1 MKRKTFSVR
10 FTVGTM
16 FVIATLITGLV
27 AVSLQYHFSKKM
39 AMENTVQSLSKAS
52 SDLSEY
58 IQTLERDASNTARL
72 LVSIGHIFDIQSNEE
87 DLRNILSEIMT
98 ENALFYSIY
107 IGSENEDFYQLIN
120 LESSPI
126 VREKIAA
133 NYDDR
138 WVVIKIT
145 GDRQNRIRE
154 TYYYDSDFILREL
167 KTTKSN
173 YFPTE
178 RPWYEGANTD
188 SVFKTKPYLFQHL
201 KITGQTYSL
210 KFKDNHKDSHNQAQ
224 SSILGIDIVLSSVA
238 EKLSNNAFDFDDVSE
253 IESYLY
259 TKSGEVISSSRQ
271 AAKHIVIPES
281 DMLALTVQQQS
292 IINNIARIKISN
304 QNDWAPLDFSLSG
317 KPQGYAIDI
326 LLLVEEMTGIDFE
339 FINGFSWFELID
351 KYNNGSLDGLHSLLK
366 EQSNEYTG
374 VYSDPIYDF
383 NFALVTRNSR
393 ADIHHYA
400 ELTGLKVAIL
410 SGWSITAKLRQDFPT
425 IELIEFADRNAA
437 FKSVSE
443 GQTDAFLDVKP
454 VLISG
459 LSQYFYKNLKLHADI
474 IDLAARF
481 PSVFHIL
488 LQPERRDLIPIIN
501 AAIANI
507 STDQRA
513 ALANKWLGNK
523 IIRDN
528 IMVPYQDLVSLTGLQ
543 GNHGQIIERVIDGQK
558 NLVYISPVKA
568 GSNSEEFFA
577 VVIPKEVIYKKVNER
592 VQISILV
599 TVIFILL
606 MLPLAWWFG
615 APIVRPIRQ
624 LRLETR
630 KVQDR
635 QYDEVQLVDT
645 QIKEIWEL
653 SEAMMDM
660 SKELKQYET
669 AQDEF
674 LEAFIKLI
682 AQAIDDKSKYTAGH
696 CNRVPEIGMMLADV
710 AEQCDSVLF
719 KDFKFANANEKRE
732 FRIAAWLHDCGK
744 ITTPEYIVDKGTKL
758 EANYNRIHE
767 VRMRFEVL
775 WRDAEIAALKQQII
789 SPEHK
794 HAIATELKEKQQKL
808 TDDFAFIAAS
818 NIGGEFMSDAK
829 VARVKALSE
838 QTWLRHFDDSL
849 GLSSVEDLAKK
860 EALNTRLPVIEKL
873 LSDKSEHIVKRDRK
887 VEFDPKF
894 GIKMDVPEHQYN
906 LGEIYNLTI
915 SRGTL
920 TAEDRYKINEHM
932 ISTIKMLENLPF
944 PPELS
949 RVPRYASTHHETL
962 KGTGYPRKLTA
973 EDLSIPER
981 ILVIADIFE
990 ALTASDRPYK
1000 KAKPISVAV
1009 DIMYKMALDEHL
1021 DIELFRLFLQSG
1033 IHIKYAQK
1041 HLRPEQLD
1049 EIDLDKYIKP
1059 EQIDKADSNKYLAA
1073 S

>member
-39 AMENTVQSLSKAS
+39 AVEHTVQSLSKAS

-58 IQTLERDASNTARL
+58 MQTLERDASSTARL
-72 LVSIGHIFDIQSNEE
+72 LVSMSHIFDIQSNEE
-87 DLRNILSEIMT
+87 DLRNILAEIMT

-107 IGSENEDFYQLIN
+107 IGSDNDDFYQVIN

-126 VREKIAA
+126 VREKITA
-133 NYDDR
+133 NSDDR

-154 TYYYDSDFILREL
+154 TYYYDNEFVLRDVS
-167 KTTKSN
+167 TTKSN

-178 RPWYEGANTD
+178 RPWYEAANTD

-210 KFKDNHKDSHNQAQ
+210 KFKDNHSHDQAQ
-224 SSILGIDIVLSSVA
+224 SSILGIDIVLSSIA
-238 EKLSNNAFDFDDVSE
+238 DKLSSNSFDLDDISE

-259 TKSGEVISSSRQ
+259 TKSGEVISSSLQ

-281 DMLALTVQQQS
+281 DMLALTALQRS
-292 IINNIARIKISN
+292 TISKTAKIKISN

-326 LLLVEEMTGIDFE
+326 LLLIEEMTGIDFE

-351 KYNNGSLDGLHSLLK
+351 KYNNGSLGGLHSL
-366 EQSNEYTG
+366 QQNQDTIYSG
-374 VYSDPIYDF
+374 VYSEPIYDF
-383 NFALVTRNSR
+383 NFALVTRTTS
-393 ADIHHYA
+393 ADIHNYA
-400 ELTGLKVAIL
+400 ELTGLRVALL
-410 SGWSITAKLRQDFPT
+410 SGWSITAKLRQNFPQ

-443 GQTDAFLDVKP
+443 GKTDALLDVKP
-454 VLISG
+454 VLMSG
-459 LSQYFYKNLKLHADI
+459 LSQYFYKNLKLHDDI
-474 IDLAARF
+474 IDLAVQFSPA
-481 PSVFHIL
+481 FHIL
-488 LQPERRDLIPIIN
+488 LQSENGDLIPIIN

-507 STDQRA
+507 SDNQRA
-513 ALANKWLGNK
+513 ALASKWLGEDV
-523 IIRDN
+523 IYDH
-528 IMVPYQDLVSLTGLQ
+528 IMVPYQDLVSLTRAH
-543 GNHGQIIERVIDGQK
+543 GNHDQILERVIDGQES
-558 NLVYISPVKA
+558 LVYISPVKA
-568 GSNSEEFFA
+568 GSSSDEFFA
-577 VVIPKEVIYKKVNER
+577 VVIPKKVIYKKVNER
-592 VQISILV
+592 VTIAILA
-599 TVIFILL
+599 TIMFILL

-630 KVQDR
+630 KVQER
-635 QYDEVQLVDT
+635 QYDDVQLVNT
-645 QIKEIWEL
+645 PIKEIWEL
-653 SEAMMDM
+653 SEAMVAMA
-660 SKELKQYET
+660 KELQQYET

-674 LEAFIKLI
+674 LDAFIKLI

-710 AEQCDSVLF
+710 VEQCDEVPF
-719 KDFKFANANEKRE
+719 KDFKFANADEKRE

-767 VRMRFEVL
+767 VRTRFEVL
-775 WRDAEIAALKQQII
+775 WRDAEISALKQQI
-789 SPEHK
+789 
-794 HAIATELKEKQQKL
+794 ATPDQLRVIDIELKKKQQQL

-818 NIGGEFMSDAK
+818 NVGGEFMSDDK
-829 VARVKALSE
+829 KSRVKVLSE

-849 GLSSVEDLAKK
+849 GLSSVEELVKK
-860 EALNTRLPVIEKL
+860 TSSNTDLPVIEKL
-873 LSDKSEHIVKRDRK
+873 LSDKFEHIVQRDRK

-920 TAEDRYKINEHM
+920 TPEDRYKINEHM

-962 KGTGYPRKLTA
+962 KGTGYPRKLTGD
-973 EDLSIPER
+973 DLSIPER

-1000 KAKPISVAV
+1000 KAKPVSVAV

-1021 DIELFRLFLQSG
+1021 DIELFKLFLHSG
-1033 IHIKYAQK
+1033 THVKYAQRYLK
-1041 HLRPEQLD
+1041 PEQLD
-1049 EIDLDKYIKP
+1049 EIDL
-1059 EQIDKADSNKYLAA
+1059 SKYLQPQQLNEVDFSNQLTA
-1073 S
+1073 

>member
-27 AVSLQYHFSKKM
+27 AVSLQYHFSKNM
-39 AMENTVQSLSKAS
+39 AVEHTVQNLSKAS

-58 IQTLERDASNTARL
+58 IQTLERDASNAAHL
-72 LVSIGHIFDIQSNEE
+72 LVSISHILDIQSNEQ
-87 DLRNILSEIMT
+87 DLRNILAEMMT
-98 ENALFYSIY
+98 ENKLFYSIY
-107 IGSENEDFYQLIN
+107 IGSENEDFYQVIN

-126 VREKIAA
+126 VRDKIAA
-133 NYDDR
+133 QIDDR
-138 WVVIKIT
+138 WVVIKIV

-154 TYYYDSDFILREL
+154 TYYYDSEFVLREMN
-167 KTTKSN
+167 TSKSN

-178 RPWYEGANTD
+178 RPWYEAANTD

-210 KFKDNHKDSHNQAQ
+210 KFKDNHNHSHNQAHR
-224 SSILGIDIVLSSVA
+224 SILGIDIVLSSIA
-238 EKLSNNAFDFDDVSE
+238 EKLSNNSFDFDDNRE

-259 TKSGEVISSSRQ
+259 TSSGEVISSSRQ

-281 DMLALTVQQQS
+281 AMLALTALQRRTIS
-292 IINNIARIKISN
+292 NTAKIKISN

-326 LLLVEEMTGIDFE
+326 LLLIEEMTGIDFE
-339 FINGFSWFELID
+339 FINGFSWLELID
-351 KYNNGSLDGLHSLLK
+351 KYNNGSLGGLHSLQLNQNNK
-366 EQSNEYTG
+366 YSG
-374 VYSDPIYDF
+374 VYSDAMYDF
-383 NFALVTRNSR
+383 NFSLVTRTSS
-393 ADIHHYA
+393 ADIHNFA
-400 ELTGLKVAIL
+400 ELAGLKVAIL
-410 SGWSITAKLRQDFPT
+410 SGRSIAAKLRQGFPD
-425 IELIEFADRNAA
+425 IELVEFADRNAA
-437 FKSVSE
+437 FKSVSQ
-443 GQTDAFLDVKP
+443 GQTDALLDVKP

-459 LSQYFYKNLKLHADI
+459 LSQYFYKNLKLHNDI
-474 IDLAARF
+474 TDLAEQF
-481 PSVFHIL
+481 PSAFYIL
-488 LQPERRDLIPIIN
+488 LKAENDDLIPIIN

-507 STDQRA
+507 SDTQRA
-513 ALANKWLGNK
+513 ALASKWLGENV
-523 IIRDN
+523 IYDN
-528 IMVPYQDLVSLTGLQ
+528 MMVPYQALVSLTGSQ
-543 GNHGQIIERVIDGQK
+543 GNHDQILERVIDGQES
-558 NLVYISPVKA
+558 LVYISPVKA
-568 GSNSEEFFA
+568 GSRSEEFFA
-577 VVIPKEVIYKKVNER
+577 VVIPKKVIYKKVNE
-592 VQISILV
+592 QLKIAILV

-606 MLPLAWWFG
+606 MLPFAWWFG

-624 LRLETR
+624 LRVETK
-630 KVQDR
+630 KVQER
-635 QYDEVQLVDT
+635 QYGEVQLVDT
-645 QIKEIWEL
+645 PIKEIWEL
-653 SEAMMDM
+653 SEAMLEM
-660 SKELKQYET
+660 SKDLQQYET

-696 CNRVPEIGMMLADV
+696 CNRVPELGMMLADV
-710 AEQCDSVLF
+710 VEQCDSALF
-719 KDFKFANANEKRE
+719 KDFKFANADEKRE

-767 VRMRFEVL
+767 VRTRFEVL
-775 WRDAEIAALKQQII
+775 WRDAEIAALKKQIVL
-789 SPEHK
+789 PAHK
-794 HAIATELKEKQQKL
+794 STIDAELKLKQQKL

-818 NIGGEFMSDAK
+818 NVGGEFMSEDK
-829 VARVKALSE
+829 IARVKILSE

-849 GLSSVEDLAKK
+849 GLSSVEELVKQ
-860 EALNTRLPVIEKL
+860 ESLNVQFPVIEKL
-873 LSDKSEHIVKRDRK
+873 LSDKTEHIVKRDRK

-906 LGEIYNLTI
+906 LGEVYNLTI

-962 KGTGYPRKLTA
+962 NGTGYPRKLTGD
-973 EDLSIPER
+973 DLSIPER
-981 ILVIADIFE
+981 ILVIEDIFE

-1000 KAKPISVAV
+1000 KAKPVSVAV
-1009 DIMYKMALDEHL
+1009 DIMYKMALDQHF

-1033 IHIKYAQK
+1033 THIKYAK
-1041 HLRPEQLD
+1041 KYLPPEQLD
-1049 EIDLDKYIKP
+1049 EIDL
-1059 EQIDKADSNKYLAA
+1059 SKYLQPQPFDEVDLSKKLTA
-1073 S
+1073 

>member
-16 FVIATLITGLV
+16 FVFATLITGLV

-39 AMENTVQSLSKAS
+39 AIEHTVQTLSEAS
-52 SDLSEY
+52 SDLSDY
-58 IQTLERDASNTARL
+58 MQALERNASNAARL
-72 LVSIGHIFDIQSNEE
+72 LASISHIFDIQSNEQ
-87 DLRNILSEIMT
+87 DLRNILAEMMT

-107 IGSENEDFYQLIN
+107 IGSDNDDFYQVIN

-133 NYDDR
+133 NSEDR

-145 GDRQNRIRE
+145 GDKQNRIRE
-154 TYYYDSDFILREL
+154 TYYYDSEFVLREMN
-167 KTTKSN
+167 KTKSN

-210 KFKDNHKDSHNQAQ
+210 KFKDNHNHEHNQAY
-224 SSILGIDIVLSSVA
+224 SSILGIDIVLSSIG
-238 EKLSNNAFDFDDVSE
+238 EKLSNNSFDFDNTSE

-259 TKSGEVISSSRQ
+259 AKSGEVISSSRQ

-281 DMLALTVQQQS
+281 VPLVLTAQQRS
-292 IINNIARIKISN
+292 IINKSTKIKISN

-339 FINGFSWFELID
+339 FINGFSWLELID

-366 EQSNEYTG
+366 GQSNSYSG
-374 VYSDPIYDF
+374 VYSDPIYGF
-383 NFALVTRNSR
+383 NFALVTRRSSV
-393 ADIHHYA
+393 DVEDYA
-400 ELTGLKVAIL
+400 ELTGQKVAIL
-410 SGWSITAKLRQDFPT
+410 SGWSIATKLRQNFPA
-425 IELIEFADRNAA
+425 IELIEFADLNAA

-443 GQTDAFLDVKP
+443 GKTDAFLDVKP

-459 LSQYFYKNLKLHADI
+459 LSQYFYKNLRLHDDI
-474 IDLAARF
+474 TDLAELF
-481 PSVFHIL
+481 PSMFYIL
-488 LQPERRDLIPIIN
+488 LKSENRDLMPIIN
-501 AAIANI
+501 TAIANI
-507 STDQRA
+507 SDDQRT
-513 ALANKWLGNK
+513 ALASKWLGGK
-523 IIRDN
+523 AIRDN

-543 GNHGQIIERVIDGQK
+543 GDHDQIIERVIDGQES
-558 NLVYISPVKA
+558 LVYISPVKA
-568 GSNSEEFFA
+568 GASSDEFFA
-577 VVIPKEVIYKKVNER
+577 VVLPKKVIYKKVNER
-592 VQISILV
+592 VQISILA
-599 TVIFILL
+599 TVSFILL
-606 MLPLAWWFG
+606 MLPFAWKFG
-615 APIVRPIRQ
+615 TPVVRPIRQ

-630 KVQDR
+630 KVQER
-635 QYDEVQLVDT
+635 QYDDVQLVDT
-645 QIKEIWEL
+645 PIKEIWEL
-653 SEAMMDM
+653 SEAMLDM
-660 SKELKQYET
+660 AKELKQYET

-710 AEQCDSVLF
+710 VEQSDSMLF
-719 KDFKFANANEKRE
+719 KDFKFANADEKRE
-732 FRIAAWLHDCGK
+732 FKIAAWLHDCGK

-775 WRDAEIAALKQQII
+775 WRDAEITALKQQIVL
-789 SPEHK
+789 PEHK
-794 HAIATELKEKQQKL
+794 SAIDAELKSKLQKL

-818 NIGGEFMSDAK
+818 NVGGEFMSDDK
-829 VARVKALSE
+829 IARVKMLSE

-849 GLSSVEDLAKK
+849 GLSSVEELVKK
-860 EALNTRLPVIEKL
+860 ESLNTSLPVIEKL
-873 LSDKSEHIVKRDRK
+873 LSDKPEHIVPRDRK

-906 LGEIYNLTI
+906 LGEVYNLTI

-920 TAEDRYKINEHM
+920 TPEDRYKINEHM

-1000 KAKPISVAV
+1000 KAKPISVAL
-1009 DIMYKMALDEHL
+1009 DIMYKMALDQHL
-1021 DIELFRLFLQSG
+1021 DIELFKLFLESG
-1033 IHIKYAQK
+1033 IHVKYAQK
-1041 HLRPEQLD
+1041 YLKPEQLD
-1049 EIDLDKYIKP
+1049 EIDLDKYLKP
-1059 EQIDKADSNKYLAA
+1059 VQDEIDLNKYLTA

>member
-16 FVIATLITGLV
+16 FVVATLITGLV

-39 AMENTVQSLSKAS
+39 AVEHTVQSLSKAS
-52 SDLSEY
+52 SGLSEY
-58 IQTLERDASNTARL
+58 IQELERDASNSARL
-72 LVSIGHIFDIQSNEE
+72 LVSISHIFDIQSNEQ
-87 DLRNILSEIMT
+87 DLRTILAAMMT

-107 IGSENEDFYQLIN
+107 IGSDNDDFYQLIN

-133 NYDDR
+133 NSDDR
-138 WVVIKIT
+138 WVVIKIA

-154 TYYYDSDFILREL
+154 TYYYDSEFVLREM
-167 KTTKSN
+167 KTTQSN

-178 RPWYEGANTD
+178 RPWYEAANTD

-210 KFKDNHKDSHNQAQ
+210 KFKDNHNHEHNKSHN
-224 SSILGIDIVLSSVA
+224 SILGIDIVLSSIGQ
-238 EKLSNNAFDFDDVSE
+238 KLSNNSFDFDDASE

-259 TKSGEVISSSRQ
+259 TRSGEVISSSRQ
-271 AAKHIVIPES
+271 AAKHTVIPES
-281 DMLALTVQQQS
+281 DRLVLTAQQQS
-292 IINNIARIKISN
+292 TINKTAKIKISN

-317 KPQGYAIDI
+317 KPQGYAIDV

-351 KYNNGSLDGLHSLLK
+351 KYNNGSLDGLHSLQLNQNNK
-366 EQSNEYTG
+366 YSG
-374 VYSDPIYDF
+374 VYSDPIYGF
-383 NFALVTRNSR
+383 NFALVTRTSR
-393 ADIHHYA
+393 ADIDNYA
-400 ELTGLKVAIL
+400 ELTGQKVAIL
-410 SGWSITAKLRQDFPT
+410 SGWSIAAKLRQDFPD

-443 GQTDAFLDVKP
+443 GQTDALLDVKP
-454 VLISG
+454 VLMSG
-459 LSQYFYKNLKLHADI
+459 LSQYFYKNLKLHGDI
-474 IDLAARF
+474 IDLAEQF
-481 PSVFHIL
+481 PSTFHIL
-488 LQPERRDLIPIIN
+488 LKLENDDLMPIIN

-507 STDQRA
+507 SDDQRS
-513 ALANKWLGNK
+513 ALASKWLGGK
-523 IIRDN
+523 AIHDKM
-528 IMVPYQDLVSLTGLQ
+528 MVPYQDLVSLTGLQ
-543 GNHGQIIERVIDGQK
+543 GDHDQIIERVIDGQER
-558 NLVYISPVKA
+558 LVYISPVKD
-568 GSNSEEFFA
+568 GSRSEEFFA
-577 VVIPKEVIYKKVNER
+577 VVIPKKVIYKKVNDQLKIAILAT
-592 VQISILV
+592 VVFIS
-599 TVIFILL
+599 L

-630 KVQDR
+630 KVQER
-635 QYDEVQLVDT
+635 QYGEVQLVDT
-645 QIKEIWEL
+645 PIKEIWEL
-653 SEAMMDM
+653 SEAMLEM
-660 SKELKQYET
+660 SKDLKQYEK

-696 CNRVPEIGMMLADV
+696 CNRVPELGMMLADV
-710 AEQCDSVLF
+710 VEQCDSELF
-719 KDFKFANANEKRE
+719 KDFKFANADEKRE

-758 EANYNRIHE
+758 EANYNRINE
-767 VRMRFEVL
+767 IRTRFEVL
-775 WRDAEIAALKQQII
+775 WRDAEIAALKKQIVL
-789 SPEHK
+789 PEHK
-794 HAIATELKEKQQKL
+794 STIDAELKAKQQKL
-808 TDDFAFIAAS
+808 TDDFEFIAAS
-818 NIGGEFMSDAK
+818 NVGGEFMSDDK
-829 VARVKALSE
+829 IARVKVLSE
-838 QTWLRHFDDSL
+838 LTWLRHFDDSL
-849 GLSSVEDLAKK
+849 GLSSVEELVKK
-860 EALNTRLPVIEKL
+860 ESLNIPLPAIEKL
-873 LSDKSEHIVKRDRK
+873 LSDKSEHIVPRDRK

-906 LGEIYNLTI
+906 LGEVYNLTI

-973 EDLSIPER
+973 DDLSIPER

-1000 KAKPISVAV
+1000 KAKPVSVAV
-1009 DIMYKMALDEHL
+1009 DIMFKMALDEHL
-1021 DIELFRLFLQSG
+1021 DIELFKLFLHSG
-1033 IHIKYAQK
+1033 THVKYAQRYLK
-1041 HLRPEQLD
+1041 PEQLD
-1049 EIDLDKYIKP
+1049 EIDL
-1059 EQIDKADSNKYLAA
+1059 SKYLQSQPFNDVDLSKKLTA
-1073 S
+1073 